1 MNSKEY
7 IEKAKRTEV
16 GEYQFAILKSER
28 HWVPPRIEHAA
39 MGLVTEAGECMDALK
54 KTKIYGKPFDA
65 VNMKEEMGDVF
76 WYLAIM
82 CDELGITF
90 EEVWEKNI
98 AKLSK
103 RYPEKF
109 TEELALNRNLEA
121 ERKTLEG
128 GV

>member
-1 MNSKEY
+1 MSPAEY
-7 IEKAKRTEV
+7 IKKAIRTEV
-16 GEYQFAILKSER
+16 SEYQFAILKSEK

-39 MGLVTEAGECMDALK
+39 MGLVTEAGEVMDALK

-65 VNMKEEMGDVF
+65 VNMKEEIGDVF

-82 CDELGITF
+82 CDELGISF

-98 AKLSK
+98 AKLAK

-109 TEELALNRNLEA
+109 TEENALNRDIQA
-121 ERKTLEG
+121 ERKILES
-128 GV
+128 

>member
-16 GEYQFAILKSER
+16 GEYQFAILKSEK
-28 HWVPPRIEHAA
+28 HWIPPRIEHAT
-39 MGLVTEAGECMDALK
+39 MGLVTEAGEAMDAIK

-98 AKLSK
+98 AKLAK

-109 TEELALNRNLEA
+109 TEELALNRNLEV